1 MYVRHH
7 GELQK
12 RLVSRRIHSRLDP
25 KKLLHVIHSQPTGQE
40 RTEIAPEN
48 QFLQLCMLRLEKGR
62 AFRPHQ
68 HIWKATPHTQCI
80 AQESWVVLQ
89 GRARVTYY
97 DTDGEY
103 LTSEEIGSGDITM
116 TFDGGH
122 AYEILEDDTVVY
134 EYKTGP
140 YQGQALDKRFL
151 DQ

>member
-1 MYVRHH
+1 MRHIYS
-7 GELQK
+7 K
-12 RLVSRRIHSRLDP
+12 LDS
-25 KKLLHVIHSQPTGQE
+25 KKLLHVIHPMPQTQE

-48 QFLQLCMLRLEKGR
+48 QFLQLCMLRLAKGR
-62 AFRPHQ
+62 TFRPHQ
-68 HIWKATPHTQCI
+68 HIWKSTPHTECI

-97 DTDGEY
+97 DTDGKY
-103 LTSEEIGSGDITM
+103 LTSEDISAGDITM

-140 YQGQALDKRFL
+140 YQGQALDKIFL